1 MIRISERLSALAAL
15 VSQGNILAD
24 IGCDHGYLP
33 IYLILQRRIP
43 RAIAMDVRP
52 GPLSR
57 ARENIGAYG
66 LLDYIEVRQSDGLRA
81 LAAGEAQTV
90 VIAGMGGPLME
101 GILKEGAQK
110 LASIRELIL
119 QPQSDVGHFRR
130 FLQELPFTVADEEM
144 VREDGKFYPMMR
156 LRPRRP
162 GDDREDWTD
171 AEYRYGRYLLRA
183 RHPLLGEY
191 LRREKEKLDG
201 LEESLRSAEGIRAA
215 ERLAEILREKECIQE
230 VREEYGFDV

>member
-66 LLDYIEVRQSDGLRA
+66 LLDYIEVRRSDGLEA

-101 GILKEGAQK
+101 KILKEGAQK

-201 LEESLRSAEGIRAA
+201 LEESLRSAEGSRAA